1 MNKGKR
7 GRFVP
12 VAIILTGFCLLGI
25 ALYGR
30 DVMLNYKKSEP
41 VLSLLDDS
49 RFLSMEE
56 EKEPSC
62 LFLWDSQ
69 DETSQQAKQEMPQ
82 VLKDMKVKVE
92 DVDIRNGQY
101 PEISRF
107 ETVVAAFGDYGA
119 AGEYFLELMDWVKDG
134 GRLLILCPPKV
145 DSIFR
150 AFSQNMGIQSYS
162 SDFYQV
168 TGIRIRDGFMIRGD
182 QTDYRIE
189 DPFESSLLLEVNEAS
204 HVYLVSADEK
214 EIPLLWS
221 CGSGAGK
228 VVFDNIGIYEK
239 DFRGFHCAAY
249 SLLEDACVWPVIN
262 GAAFYLDD
270 FPTPTPVGSNFYTKR
285 DYGIS
290 TADFY
295 EKIWWPDILEIGRKY
310 GIRYTGML
318 IASNDTETKPPYRAS
333 EDNGKYRYYGNLILD
348 NGGEIGI
355 HGFNHQPLVREG
367 FEKEFKREELDE
379 MDYEK
384 DLQHQ
389 FWESNED
396 IGEALRETDR
406 FYQHVFSQE
415 TAAVYSPPD
424 NILSLESRA
433 LLPQILPGLKAVAG
447 SYESGVFVH
456 GQEFQVAEDRIVE
469 LPRISSGVRVDQYDR
484 ISIVSELNMH
494 FVGAH
499 SIRPE
504 DVFNADKGAGEG
516 WEILKKDLDGYLEWF
531 YGASPKIRNLTGS
544 ELAAA
549 VQRFYYID
557 VTKTMTQEQLSLDLD
572 NFKDEAWF
580 FLRMNTWEPKDPESC
595 VKGGTLKRLER
606 NLYLLKAEESHV
618 EINREVK

>member
-1 MNKGKR
+1 MNKGKS
-7 GRFVP
+7 GRFIP

-30 DVMLNYKKSEP
+30 DTTLNYKKSEE
-41 VLSLLDDS
+41 VLGLIDDDQLEIS
-49 RFLSMEE
+49 ES
-56 EKEPSC
+56 EKEPAC

-69 DETSQQAKQEMPQ
+69 DEASQQAKQEMPQ
-82 VLKDMKVKVE
+82 VLKDMKVKVA

-101 PEISRF
+101 PEISGF

-119 AGEYFLELMDWVKDG
+119 AGEYFVGLMDWVKDG
-134 GRLLILCPPKV
+134 GRLLILCPPKA
-145 DSIFR
+145 DSVFR

-162 SDFYQV
+162 SDLYQV

-182 QTDYRIE
+182 QADYRIE
-189 DPFESSLLLEVNEAS
+189 DPFESALLLEVNESS

-221 CGSGAGK
+221 CDSGDGK

-262 GAAFYLDD
+262 GSAFYLDD
-270 FPTPTPVGSNFYTKR
+270 FPAPTPVGSNFYTKR
-285 DYGIS
+285 DYGIN

-333 EDNGKYRYYGNLILD
+333 EDNGKYRYYGNLILG

-367 FEKEFKREELDE
+367 VEKEFKREDLDE

-384 DLQHQ
+384 NLQHR

-433 LLPQILPGLKAVAG
+433 LLPQILPGLKAVTG
-447 SYESGVFVH
+447 SYESGAFVH
-456 GQEFQVAEDRIVE
+456 GQEFQVAEDKIVE

-494 FVGAH
+494 FVGSH

-516 WEILKKDLDGYLEWF
+516 WEILKKDLAGYLEWF

-595 VKGGTLKRLER
+595 VKGGTLKRLEG